1 MKDNPLIYQ
10 PKSPHFHLI
19 EHGHEM
25 LSHKGEHIRFVDGMH
40 LMDATRK
47 DYQQKLPERME
58 KMVNNLLESENL

>member
-1 MKDNPLIYQ
+1 
-10 PKSPHFHLI
+10 
-19 EHGHEM
+19 M
-25 LSHKGEHIRFVDGMH
+25 LSHKGEHIRFVDGRD